1 MADSQVRI
9 DGVQPNKAS
18 GDSGTPTYMKLIDN
32 GDGTYS
38 VAMSAASGV
47 TSIKTAT
54 STKADRSLSAGV
66 TNQVA
71 AAANA
76 NRNRLILKNAD
87 QTISV
92 FVNIGAVATTG
103 AGSIEIAAK
112 GYLELVGTNQS
123 VNIIAA
129 SGTPV
134 VTIWEF

>member
-9 DGVQPNKAS
+9 DGIPPNKSS

-38 VAMSAASGV
+38 IATSAAGV
-47 TSIKTAT
+47 SSIKTAT
-54 STKADRSLSAGV
+54 STKADRSLTATTS
-66 TNQVA
+66 NQVA

-87 QTISV
+87 QAISV
-92 FVNIGAVATTG
+92 FVNIGAAATVG
-103 AGSIEIAAK
+103 AGSIEIGAK
-112 GYLELVGTNQS
+112 GYLELTGTNQS